1 MGQCAGSDHTINICN
16 KELDPTLQE
25 FNLFDQL
32 QGSPGTGG
40 VWTSN
45 NRANQHTLDSEN
57 NTVNL
62 WAINRFGEHS
72 FTYTNEDCNESAII
86 TINLG
91 GYPGEDNVDGGANAC
106 SSDSGVNLFRFLD
119 NELLNLNADL
129 NGTWSGIGNAENH
142 LTDNSFNAETAGP
155 GTYSFIYTVDA
166 VETCLE
172 RTASVVLEV
181 HRAPNSGIGEDLTI
195 CDSED
200 FSDYINFDLFSLIT
214 GQDAN
219 GIWVEINGTSQ
230 ISDSNDSIINIMEIF
245 NNNGNGSYSFAYVVN
260 PTHGVCDESAT
271 TVTISIPRLF
281 GYFSVGD
288 FCGENLSQISIFYDN
303 PSRISFE
310 HDLTYEIRNTIT
322 NELIYTDTVINIQP
336 IIPDDD
342 DINLDPTISSYVLET
357 DITITTPGT
366 YTITTTSID
375 NVDGLICSSLSILDD
390 TFTVYD
396 PEPSIVQTC
405 FEKDDIAT
413 VTIGNYTNAN
423 GVLINETK
431 LVSYT
436 VTHNGLSET
445 ISNYSITFINGTATI
460 PVDLALFPDSIE
472 GDFNIIFNNLNN
484 EGLGCINYTFPV
496 LFYPD
501 DITLDLQVDNQCD
514 ATNMVVI
521 IDAPT
526 LLDGTYQIT
535 YEVTEIGNPEL
546 LINNEINIVGGQ
558 ANYQVDISNLEEGNY
573 TVVLKSIQNDTH
585 PCRTV
590 FEFEL
595 MESFA
600 VGGIPDAPLLDAEQ
614 TFCFSDFSPN
624 GPTLQDIVIGSGENL
639 TWYDTIDATDSLDS
653 NTLLVNGEDYFVTAA
668 NGNNSC
674 ESLQKS
680 VVTVTIIEA
689 GTVTTG
695 DDNPVFCS
703 SQNATLEDLDVTA
716 INNGTFV
723 WYNSNDEVLNETTL
737 LSNETYFVVESIN
750 GCESATKL
758 QFNVTVITPTIPVFT
773 GETVLCALDEL
784 TLLDLE
790 ENIALENN
798 AVLVWY
804 DENGNE
810 LNTSDLLEND
820 VNYYVVHKE
829 SDYGCESEPLLISVS
844 LSNCDP
850 DEYDFFIPDGF
861 SPNGDTINDT
871 FYIPNIAFFYPNY
884 DYEIFNRYGQSLFK
898 GDANTPSWD
907 GTSTSSQT
915 ETTSGVYF
923 YILNYN
929 FENLKPKQGRIYL
942 SK

>member
-1 MGQCAGSDHTINICN
+1 MSQCAGSDHTINICN

-32 QGSPGTGG
+32 QGSPETGG

-142 LTDNSFNAETAGP
+142 LTGNNFNANTAGP
-155 GTYSFIYTVDA
+155 GTYSLIYTVDA
-166 VETCLE
+166 VETCVE
-172 RTASVVLEV
+172 RSASIVLEV
-181 HRAPNSGIGEDLTI
+181 HRAPNSGIGENLII

-200 FSDYINFDLFSLIT
+200 FSDYTSFDLFSLIT
-214 GQDAN
+214 GQDSN
-219 GIWVEINGTSQ
+219 GVWIEVNGTSQ
-230 ISDSNDSIINIMEIF
+230 LSDSNDSIINIEEMF
-245 NNNGNGSYSFAYVVN
+245 NNNGNGDYNFTYVVN

-271 TVTISIPRLF
+271 TVTILIPRLF
-281 GYFSVGD
+281 GQFGVSN
-288 FCGENLSQISIFYDN
+288 FCGEKLTQFVINYDN
-303 PSRISFE
+303 PSRIDFK
-310 HDLTYEIRNTIT
+310 HDLTYEIRNNAT
-322 NELIYTDTVINIQP
+322 NELVFSDTVINI
-336 IIPDDD
+336 IPEND
-342 DINLDPTISSYVLET
+342 DIDFTTSILIET

-366 YTITTTSID
+366 YTITATNID

-390 TFTVYD
+390 TFTIYD
-396 PEPSIVQTC
+396 PEPSIEQTC

-413 VTIGNYTNAN
+413 ITISNYTNTN
-423 GVLINETK
+423 GDLINKTK
-431 LVSYT
+431 SVSYT
-436 VTHNGLSET
+436 VTHNEVAVT
-445 ISNYSITFINGTATI
+445 IDNYTITFINGTATI
-460 PVDLALFPDSIE
+460 PVDLSLFPDSVE
-472 GDFNIIFNNLNN
+472 GDFNIVFNNISN

-496 LFYPD
+496 LFYPS

-526 LLDGTYQIT
+526 LLDGTYNIT
-535 YEVTEIGNPEL
+535 YEVTETGNSEL

-585 PCRTV
+585 PCRTE

-595 MESFA
+595 TESFA
-600 VGGIPDAPLLDAEQ
+600 VGGIPDAPVLDAEQ

-653 NTLLVNGEDYFVTAA
+653 STLLVSGEDYYVSASSI
-668 NGNNSC
+668 NGC
-674 ESLQKS
+674 ESSEKS
-680 VVTVTIIEA
+680 VVVVTIIQTA
-689 GTVTTG
+689 TVITTEE
-695 DDNPVFCS
+695 NPVFCS

-723 WYNSNDEVLNETTL
+723 WYNSNDEVLNETTV
-737 LSNETYFVVESIN
+737 LSNETYFVVENIN
-750 GCESATKL
+750 GCESVTKL

-790 ENIALENN
+790 ENIALEDN